1 MERDFV
7 SYKLRTGDEEAFNF
21 IFNNYYEGL
30 VLFALDFINDRDQAE
45 EIVQGVFVKIWEN
58 HKTLDIKIS
67 IKSYLLKA
75 VQNRCYDYIKHHKIK
90 IKFEELFLQKTIK
103 DEITNDYFSSNLIR
117 RIDIAID
124 NLPEKTGHIF
134 RMSRFENMKYKEIA
148 EQLNISIKTVE
159 ANIGR
164 ALQQLR
170 IDLKDWL

>member
-1 MERDFV
+1 MEKDFV
-7 SYKLRTGDEEAFNF
+7 SYKLKTGDEEAFNF

-30 VLFALDFINDRDQAE
+30 VLFALGFINDRDQAE

-58 HKTLDIKIS
+58 HKTLDIKTS

-75 VQNRCYDYIKHHKIK
+75 VQNRCYDYHKHHKIK
-90 IKFEELFLQKTIK
+90 IKFEEVLLQKTMN
-103 DEITNDYFSSNLIR
+103 DEITNDYFSTILIR
-117 RIDIAID
+117 RIDIAIE

-134 RMSRFENMKYKEIA
+134 KMNRFENMKYKDIA
-148 EQLNISIKTVE
+148 EKLGISIKTVE

-170 IDLKDWL
+170 KDLKDWL

>member
-1 MERDFV
+1 MERDFI

-30 VLFALDFINDRDQAE
+30 VLFALGFINDRDQAE

-75 VQNRCYDYIKHHKIK
+75 VQNSCYDYIKHHKIK
-90 IKFEELFLQKTIK
+90 TKFEELFSQKTIK
-103 DEITNDYFSSNLIR
+103 DEITNDYFSSNLIG
-117 RIDIAID
+117 RIDTAIN
-124 NLPEKTGHIF
+124 NLPEKTGRIF

-159 ANIGR
+159 ANIGK